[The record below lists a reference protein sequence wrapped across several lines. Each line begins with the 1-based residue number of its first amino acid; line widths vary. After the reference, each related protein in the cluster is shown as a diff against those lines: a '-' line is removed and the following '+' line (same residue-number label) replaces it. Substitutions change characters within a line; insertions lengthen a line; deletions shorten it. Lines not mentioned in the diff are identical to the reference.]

1 MAKSNKITVALVGN
15 PNSGKT
21 TLFNAL
27 TGLNQ
32 KVANFPG
39 ITVDKKVGAC
49 QISQLASKNKIDTEF
64 IDLPGTYSL
73 YPKSMDESISFQ
85 VLCDPKNEHHPDV
98 NIIIVDA
105 SNLKRSLC
113 LATQVIDLKTP
124 CILALNMMDL
134 IENDGV
140 KIFIG
145 PIFFKSLIFLDEIE
159 DVVFLSL
166 TNKTNDLPKNVISS
180 GVNSLSQIN
189 AIKKFLEL
197 NEIKKT
203 IFLTPDLD
211 YKDEIKKA
219 IKDSNVKIYKH
230 YIYDTEPTKLTKQI
244 EEITNYKIRK
254 QNLAD
259 EIYRVENSD
268 LPDKEKQLEK
278 LEKRYTIGNV
288 NFDSVVISDFD
299 ESLKS
304 VITSL
309 LYTDVSPRNKFFIT
323 FNQWF
328 DESLFQEGNIQPL
341 YYPSINKKNLENFN
355 DKFMKEYNQKPNHLS
370 LLSYD
375 LLGLIY
381 YLSLQNDFSN
391 IDNVFKKKNSFKG
404 KIGIFDV
411 KNNRINHQLNFYKVD
426 EGKIKEIF

>member
-1 MAKSNKITVALVGN
+1 MYKFFKIILIILTICLFSYPSTFANNEKIKIGLLVPLSGEHKELGKLIIKSTKMALDDIGTNKIEIYPRDTN
-15 PNSGKT
+15 IDPNKT
-21 TLFNAL
+21 LQSA
-27 TGLNQ
+27 
-32 KVANFPG
+32 K
-39 ITVDKKVGAC
+39 
-49 QISQLASKNKIDTEF
+49 QL
-64 IDLPGTYSL
+64 
-73 YPKSMDESISFQ
+73 
-85 VLCDPKNEHHPDV
+85 KNE
-98 NIIIVDA
+98 
-105 SNLKRSLC
+105 
-113 LATQVIDLKTP
+113 
-124 CILALNMMDL
+124 
-134 IENDGV
+134 GV

-145 PIFFKSLIFLDEIE
+145 PIFFKSITYLDEIE

-166 TNKTNDLPKNVISS
+166 TNKTKDIPNNVISS

-189 AIKKFLEL
+189 AIKKFLES

-230 YIYDTEPTKLTKQI
+230 YIYDTDPTKLTKQI

-268 LPDKEKQLEK
+268 LPDKERQLEK

-355 DKFMKEYNQKPNHLS
+355 NKFMKEYNQKPNHLS

-391 IDNVFKKKNSFKG
+391 IGNVFKKKNSFKG

-411 KNNRINHQLNFYKVD
+411 KNNRINHRLNFYKVD
-426 EGKIKEIF
+426 KGKIKEIF